1 LSQGEIERRTAEA
14 LRLDARRSAELW
26 EDVWTEYLG
35 TLNEELLKFVSAL
48 RPRYK
53 TAILSNSFVGAR
65 EREQEHYRF
74 QDHFDAILYSHEEGI
89 EKPHRDL
96 YMLACDRLGVLPR
109 EAVFVDDLAENV
121 EGAENLGMKGL
132 LFIST
137 DQVMSDLH
145 RLGFDP

>member
-1 LSQGEIERRTAEA
+1 LSQEEIERRTAEA

-74 QDHFDAILYSHEEGI
+74 QDHFDAILYSHEEALRSHIG
-89 EKPHRDL
+89 PLHAGLRP
-96 YMLACDRLGVLPR
+96 AWRPAPR
-109 EAVFVDDLAENV
+109 AVFVDDLAENV
-121 EGAENLGMKGL
+121 EGAENLGDEGPPVH
-132 LFIST
+132 I
-137 DQVMSDLH
+137 D
-145 RLGFDP
+145 